1 MNRKMSK
8 NVTDA
13 RCASGRFRAPIRFE
27 HFSELKTP
35 EKRPHKLADKQ
46 TPTAPHCNASAD
58 AAPTSAFRFGP
69 KTPLANRHPDAFHTR
84 RKPHFAPPCAQ
95 MGFQNDLKM
104 TRTHCANSGEMGA
117 LNAVIRAHEGQGV
130 QET

>member
-1 MNRKMSK
+1 VERAKIYKLEERVKEAEHSNPEQPKQPQRPNTQAQTARELRKELYRRINRKTGK

-13 RCASGRFRAPIRFE
+13 RCASGRLRAPIRFG

-35 EKRPHKLADKQ
+35 EKRPRKLADKQ

-69 KTPLANRHPDAFHTR
+69 KTPLAN
-84 RKPHFAPPCAQ
+84 
-95 MGFQNDLKM
+95 
-104 TRTHCANSGEMGA
+104 
-117 LNAVIRAHEGQGV
+117 
-130 QET
+130 